1 MVAEAAAGDQPDL
14 APASLNVAS
23 DRLSAAAASTF
34 WPTMITD
41 SNTNWRNVWNIQETS
56 TTALPALIEAYAHHI
71 VPAPLVTLTANHAV
85 NRFTAL
91 PAGELLARPTPVR
104 DRPLTVRLAVRHL
117 SLRLP
122 FSPSY
127 QHDFQKKL
135 PMWKTSQT
143 RLTER
148 GCRSAASRSI

>member
-56 TTALPALIEAYAHHI
+56 TTALPALIAPGRLTIARAAKAYAHHI
-71 VPAPLVTLTANHAV
+71 VPTPLVTLTANHAV
-85 NRFTAL
+85 NRFAAL
-91 PAGELLARPTPVR
+91 PAGELLA
-104 DRPLTVRLAVRHL
+104 
-117 SLRLP
+117 
-122 FSPSY
+122 
-127 QHDFQKKL
+127 
-135 PMWKTSQT
+135 
-143 RLTER
+143 
-148 GCRSAASRSI
+148 